1 MAIEDEILALQ
12 LDQDVF
18 HNEDS
23 KVSGIAKLAVAK
35 GFETLSP
42 AQQSVVRPFLTQP
55 CEGVRDPGGH
65 HNDCQTQL
73 SDVELKEAY
82 EERGLDSL
90 LCENCR
96 DEQIGY
102 QEHWARFSK
111 D

>member
-12 LDQDVF
+12 LKQDVF

-23 KVSGIAKLAVAK
+23 KVSGIAKLAVTK
-35 GFETLSP
+35 GYETLSP

-55 CEGVRDPGGH
+55 CEGVEDPGGY
-65 HNDCQTQL
+65 HNNCKVQL
-73 SDVELKEAY
+73 TDEALKEAY
-82 EERGLDSL
+82 QLRGLGSL

-96 DEQIGY
+96 DEQAGY
-102 QEHWARFSK
+102 EEHWARFSK

>member
-12 LDQDVF
+12 LEQDVF
-18 HNEDS
+18 QNEDS
-23 KVSGIAKLAVAK
+23 KVSGIAKLAVTK

-55 CEGVRDPGGH
+55 CEGVADPGGY
-65 HNDCQTQL
+65 HNNCQAQL
-73 SDVELKEAY
+73 NGVELKDAY
-82 EERGLDSL
+82 EERGFGSL

-96 DEQIGY
+96 DEQTGY
-102 QEHWARFSK
+102 EEHWARFSK